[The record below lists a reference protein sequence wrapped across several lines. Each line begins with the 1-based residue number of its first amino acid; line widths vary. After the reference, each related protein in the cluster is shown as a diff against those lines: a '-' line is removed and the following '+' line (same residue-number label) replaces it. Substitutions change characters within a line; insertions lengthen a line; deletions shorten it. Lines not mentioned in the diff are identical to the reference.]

1 MLTAINIG
9 QILSFYPSDDG
20 TLRSFHNGYGLLA
33 SNTKLIN
40 FSIEIGGGDFFWRL
54 RGLNGSPDT
63 PLNNDRLVDYEDE
76 DLNRILTYNGAAV
89 NAPCGTYE
97 IVVNRDGNE
106 FVSDVIEVVDMT
118 AGYERAGLTTVRPE
132 GVSAPPS
139 GPDLNP
145 NVYIDDTVIG
155 SIQSAIWEYSHD
167 GGTVWVEILGSYY
180 QTANTPD
187 EDVLLRR
194 SITTQYGAYT
204 VMYTLR
210 GQRLIP
216 ITPVIDPC
224 ELKWKLTISD
234 TVSRN
239 RILYGEGYE
248 QTFYFRGPVSSLNL
262 EERAR
267 EEIPNGQGETV
278 LTYSEIHDTVT
289 VTATGIPDSAISGL
303 YEGKNRTTEIKRA
316 GSLYGLTTKGYEIG
330 VTADSYDTNTVTLTF
345 KRGVLLTRC
354 NEPPLIVRRL

>member
-9 QILSFYPSDDG
+9 QVLSFYPSVDG

-33 SNTKLIN
+33 SNKNLVN
-40 FSIEIGGGDFFWRL
+40 FSIEVGSGAFSWKL
-54 RGLNGSPDT
+54 RGLNGSPDVQ
-63 PLNNDRLVDYEDE
+63 LNNDRLVDYEDA
-76 DLNRILTYNGAAV
+76 DLNRILTYNGTTV
-89 NAPCGTYE
+89 NVPCGTYE
-97 IVVNRDGNE
+97 IVVKRGGND
-106 FVSDVIEVVDMT
+106 FISDVINVVDMT
-118 AGYERAGLTTVRPE
+118 AGYERAGLTLNKPP
-132 GVSAPPS
+132 GVEAP
-139 GPDLNP
+139 GTTPDVNP
-145 NVYIDDTVIG
+145 NVYIDDTIIG
-155 SIQSAIWEYSHD
+155 SLQSAIWEYSHD
-167 GGTVWVEILGSYY
+167 GGTVWVEILEDYY
-180 QTANTPD
+180 QTANPTP

-194 SITTQYGAYT
+194 SISTQYGAYT

-210 GQRLIP
+210 NQMLIP
-216 ITPVIDPC
+216 ITPIIDPC
-224 ELKWKLTISD
+224 DVRWKLTISD

-248 QTFYFRGPVSSLNL
+248 QTFYFQGPVSSLNL

-267 EEIPNGQGETV
+267 EEVPNGQGESV

-289 VTATGIPDSAISGL
+289 VTATRIPDSALSGL

-345 KRGVLLTRC
+345 KRGVLITRC
-354 NEPPLIVRRL
+354 NEPPLIVRLL